1 MYYVN
6 KLTFIAINN
15 EVVKRSDKNTFGV
28 QYPEGLD
35 IITEQPKQVLFGHEL
50 YPTIW
55 LKAAFILQKITKK
68 HIFSDGNKRTALAST
83 TFFLFKNG
91 YKLNYTKN
99 EGLKFI
105 LYVTNGDDTEDI
117 MKFAADWLK
126 VHSTKIINNND

>member
-1 MYYVN
+1 MYYLN
-6 KLTFIAINN
+6 KLTLIAIN
-15 EVVKRSDKNTFGV
+15 KNVIERAGKDSIGV

-35 IITEQPKQVLFGHEL
+35 IITQQPKQILFGREL

-68 HIFSDGNKRTALAST
+68 HIFVDGNKRTAIAAT
-83 TFFLFKNG
+83 IFFLLKNG
-91 YKLNYTKN
+91 YKIIFTKD

-105 LYVTNGDDTEDI
+105 LYITNSDDSEKN

-126 VHSTKIINNND
+126 THSKKIK

>member
-15 EVVKRSDKNTFGV
+15 EVVKRSDKNTLGV

-105 LYVTNGDDTEDI
+105 LYVTNSDDTEDI